1 MIVDLVLIV
10 VMIAYA
16 VSGFRQGLVV
26 GLLSLG
32 GFVAGAVLAIKV
44 IPGLADGLTP
54 GFQRSAIIVVC
65 VLLAAW
71 IGQVLGALLGHSVRR
86 QMSESPAQ
94 TVDQL
99 LGALAG
105 LIAVALV
112 LWFIAGA
119 LRASPS
125 PPVARAISSSRVL
138 SAIDRIVPSPIAALA
153 EDLRSTVAGSAFP
166 RVFSGVGPEQIAPIR
181 SPDPAI
187 VSDEVLLKAAGS
199 IVKITGAAVACDRGQ
214 EGSGAVIAPQRVITN
229 AHVVAGVREPYVQVG
244 GVGKQLAA
252 RVVAFDPRRDLA
264 VLAVPALRA
273 PALAQGKDLGRGAD
287 AIVAGFP
294 RNGPFKASAA
304 RVRQVI
310 QASGE
315 DIYAS
320 PGVVREVYSL
330 FADVQPGNSGGPLL
344 DRNGALAGVVFAKSL
359 DDNQTGY
366 ALTLG
371 EVAPVIQA
379 GSTASDSVSTGN
391 CAAG

>member
-1 MIVDLVLIV
+1 VIVDLVLIV

-16 VSGFRQGLVV
+16 ISGFRQGLVV

-44 IPGLADGLTP
+44 VPGLADGLAP

-71 IGQVLGALLGHSVRR
+71 IGQVLGALLGHSMRR

-99 LGALAG
+99 LGAVAG
-105 LIAVALV
+105 LVAVALV

-119 LRASPS
+119 LRATPF
-125 PPVARAISSSRVL
+125 PPMARAISSSRVL
-138 SAIDRIVPSPIAALA
+138 SAIDRIVPSPLASLA

-187 VSDEVLLKAAGS
+187 ASDEVVRQASGS

-229 AHVVAGVREPYVQVG
+229 AHVVAGVKEPYVQVA
-244 GVGKQLAA
+244 GVGRQYPA
-252 RVVAFDPRRDLA
+252 RVVSFDPRRDLA
-264 VLAVPALRA
+264 VLAVPALQA
-273 PALAQGKDLGRGAD
+273 PPLPEGDNLARGDD

-294 RNGPFKASAA
+294 RNGPFKVNAA

-315 DIYAS
+315 DIYAR

-366 ALTLG
+366 ALTLD
-371 EVAPVIQA
+371 EAEPVIQA
-379 GSTASDSVSTGN
+379 GTTASKTVSTGD

>member
-1 MIVDLVLIV
+1 VIVDLVLII

-32 GFVAGAVLAIKV
+32 GFVAGAVLAIRIV
-44 IPGLADGLTP
+44 PGLADGLTP
-54 GFQRSAIIVVC
+54 GFQRSAIIVIC

-99 LGALAG
+99 LGAVAG

-125 PPVARAISSSRVL
+125 PPVARAISESRVL
-138 SAIDRIVPSPIAALA
+138 AAIDRIVPSPIAALA

-181 SPDPAI
+181 SPDPSIA
-187 VSDEVLLKAAGS
+187 SDEVVRKASGS

-264 VLAVPALRA
+264 VLAVPGLRA
-273 PALAQGKDLGRGAD
+273 PALPQGQDLGRGAD

-359 DDNQTGY
+359 DDDQTGY
-366 ALTLG
+366 ALTLD
-371 EVAPVIQA
+371 EAEPVIQA
-379 GSTASDSVSTGN
+379 GSKAADSVPTGN